1 MDTRGT
7 FEEFWYHFGFEGI
20 EDDMLTGL
28 VCRTLAE
35 LPNDIGD
42 QILEEVKIIRSGLGS
57 GEKDCGQY
65 FSVQSLNNRAVILL
79 SDDIDLGREGI
90 KILKHEIAHHIK
102 GHGPITPTMDSSEHT
117 RIYDFQEAEAWS
129 LVGEWEAM
137 LL

>member
-1 MDTRGT
+1 METRRT
-7 FEEFWYHFGFEGI
+7 FEDYWYQFEGEGI

-28 VCRTLAE
+28 VCRTLSE

-57 GEKDCGQY
+57 GEKDTGQY